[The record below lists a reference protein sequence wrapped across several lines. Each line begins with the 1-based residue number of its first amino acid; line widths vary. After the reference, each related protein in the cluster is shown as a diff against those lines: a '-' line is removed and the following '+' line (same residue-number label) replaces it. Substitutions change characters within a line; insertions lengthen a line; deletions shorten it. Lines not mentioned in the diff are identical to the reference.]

1 MKENNTAFEKII
13 FGFELAL
20 LLVIPF
26 VVWWSITPTNVLNSN
41 SLYKLLE
48 TIGIGGSGIILLVDI
63 PAGIIGI
70 IKAKRMIKL
79 RKTTF
84 TLSIINLVAGSFEV
98 FMLLLIF
105 CAVVFGGV
113 SVLQIPIFLIVYRS
127 TFWVLRLL
135 L

>member
-13 FGFELAL
+13 FGLELAL
-20 LLVIPF
+20 LLIIPF

-48 TIGIGGSGIILLVDI
+48 TIGIWGSGIFLLIGI

-70 IKAKRMIKL
+70 IKAKRMTKL
-79 RKTTF
+79 KKTTF
-84 TLSIINLVAGSFEV
+84 VLSIINLVAGSVEV
-98 FMLLLIF
+98 LILILAF

-113 SVLQIPIFLIVYRS
+113 SV
-127 TFWVLRLL
+127 
-135 L
+135 

>member
-1 MKENNTAFEKII
+1 MKENNTLFEKII

-20 LLVIPF
+20 FLVIPF
-26 VVWWSITPTNVLNSN
+26 VVWWSNTPTNVLNSS

-48 TIGIGGSGIILLVDI
+48 TVGIWGSGIILLEGI

-70 IKAKRMIKL
+70 IKSKRMIKL

-84 TLSIINLVAGSFEV
+84 VLSIINLSAGIIEV
-98 FMLLLIF
+98 GMLIAVF

-113 SVLQIPIFLIVYRS
+113 SA
-127 TFWVLRLL
+127 
-135 L
+135 

>member
-20 LLVIPF
+20 FLVIPF
-26 VVWWSITPTNVLNSN
+26 VIWWSTTPTNVLNSS

-48 TIGIGGSGIILLVDI
+48 TVGIWGSGIFLLIGI

-84 TLSIINLVAGSFEV
+84 ALSIINLVAGSFEV

-113 SVLQIPIFLIVYRS
+113 SV
-127 TFWVLRLL
+127 
-135 L
+135 